1 MAVVKARSPVIAFVA
16 LFLASVDGY
25 ACSRRDAVSSVD
37 MVNHA
42 DAIVRAAAVE
52 YVKPPR
58 RFFPVWTDGEPD
70 TTVRFEVLEII
81 RGPMPSL
88 LILPGYL
95 SDWDDFNDH
104 VPPYRFVR
112 PNGRHGSCYANTY
125 REGGQFLLI
134 LKKKPSGDF
143 TLNWYGLGPVNEQ
156 LHSIDDPWLL
166 WVREQSKKRNMPIW

>member
-1 MAVVKARSPVIAFVA
+1 MRVRAAMQYP
-16 LFLASVDGY
+16 
-25 ACSRRDAVSSVD
+25 SVD

-95 SDWDDFNDH
+95 SDWDDFNDMGARDRIDGCKEQSGERDH
-104 VPPYRFVR
+104 RGTGFDDGHLYISNLSDVI
-112 PNGRHGSCYANTY
+112 SANT
-125 REGGQFLLI
+125 
-134 LKKKPSGDF
+134 PSQ
-143 TLNWYGLGPVNEQ
+143 T
-156 LHSIDDPWLL
+156 
-166 WVREQSKKRNMPIW
+166 

>member
-1 MAVVKARSPVIAFVA
+1 MAVVKASSPVIAFAA

-70 TTVRFEVLEII
+70 TTVRFEVFEII

-125 REGGQFLLI
+125 REGQFLLI
-134 LKKKPSGDF
+134 LKKKRPGTLPSTG
-143 TLNWYGLGPVNEQ
+143 TGLG
-156 LHSIDDPWLL
+156 
-166 WVREQSKKRNMPIW
+166 R

>member
-1 MAVVKARSPVIAFVA
+1 MGMRVRAAMQYP
-16 LFLASVDGY
+16 
-25 ACSRRDAVSSVD
+25 SVD

-112 PNGRHGSCYANTY
+112 PNGRHGVVT
-125 REGGQFLLI
+125 
-134 LKKKPSGDF
+134 
-143 TLNWYGLGPVNEQ
+143 
-156 LHSIDDPWLL
+156 
-166 WVREQSKKRNMPIW
+166 PIPIARVDNFC

>member
-16 LFLASVDGY
+16 LFPASVDGY
-25 ACSRRDAVSSVD
+25 ACSRRDAVSSVG

-95 SDWDDFNDH
+95 SDWDDFIVL
-104 VPPYRFVR
+104 VPAFRFVR
-112 PNGRHGSCYANTY
+112 PKGRHGSCSADHYSDG
-125 REGGQFLLI
+125 R
-134 LKKKPSGDF
+134 
-143 TLNWYGLGPVNEQ
+143 
-156 LHSIDDPWLL
+156 
-166 WVREQSKKRNMPIW
+166 VR